1 MIFAFVFNQK
11 KGGKCDNSGNVKT
24 AKVYSD
30 TNLWGKKVTFQKL
43 FHYHNILIKINY
55 LTELK

>member
-30 TNLWGKKVTFQKL
+30 TNLWGKKS
-43 FHYHNILIKINY
+43 NISKTISLS
-55 LTELK
+55 